1 MDSSIWTHQ
10 SWILWLFPIFWLLKQ
25 KLFYILYRLFFIFLF
40 YFYKNIDL
48 YCEYSWNVKMMA
60 ESKGLEP
67 SASCVTGR
75 RYNQLNYDSTLRN
88 IWYLMQLVNTF
99 FYFFS
104 YKIVD
109 IFYINKYCY
118 RYHIQRVLFTM
129 QESSFLIFL
138 YLCIERNVCI
148 PSLFFMCNM

>member
-1 MDSSIWTHQ
+1 
-10 SWILWLFPIFWLLKQ
+10 
-25 KLFYILYRLFFIFLF
+25 
-40 YFYKNIDL
+40 
-48 YCEYSWNVKMMA
+48 MA

-99 FYFFS
+99 LYFFS

-109 IFYINKYCY
+109 IFISTNPVIELHTK
-118 RYHIQRVLFTM
+118 RLFFTM
-129 QESSFLIFL
+129 QESSFPTFI
-138 YLCIERNVCI
+138 YLCIERNVCVPLYFSCAI
-148 PSLFFMCNM
+148 L